1 MKRVIVGV
9 TGPSGSGKTT
19 FANRLCAKHGFTH
32 YSFASPL
39 KDLCAQEFG
48 WDRDALDYDEAA
60 RAIGFETSLAYKNAI
75 DPEIGKTRREV
86 LQHIG
91 TEGFRHVDHD
101 FWVKKAAR
109 TLHQMCGNVVISD
122 ARFFNE
128 FRAIQCAL
136 KGVLVMMLPPSGGA
150 ADTSGYSAHSSEQD
164 WVSSM
169 PDFRFQPK
177 HGIPH
182 VYACADSLVH
192 ELHRSG
198 RIW

>member
-1 MKRVIVGV
+1 MRIIVGV

-19 FANRLCAKHGFTH
+19 FAHRLCARHDFTY

-39 KDLCAQEFG
+39 KDLCAEEFG

-60 RAIGFETSLAYKNAI
+60 KTIGFETSLAYKNAL
-75 DPEIGKTRREV
+75 DPELGKTRREV

-101 FWVKKAAR
+101 FWVKKAVRA
-109 TLHQMCGNVVISD
+109 LQGMQGNVVIGD

-128 FRAIQCAL
+128 FTAIQCAL
-136 KGVLVMMLPPSGGA
+136 NGVLALMLPPSEGA

-164 WVSSM
+164 WTQAV
-169 PDFRFQPK
+169 PDFSFRPRY
-177 HGIPH
+177 GIEH
-182 VYACADSLVH
+182 VYACADSLVS
-192 ELHRSG
+192 ELRRAG
-198 RIW
+198 RIG